1 MGHQPSEYRNLLY
14 AAMITCTSLKT
25 RQIFMSNA
33 LTNPQK
39 RYLKG
44 LAHDLRPTIM
54 VGAKGVTPSLLA
66 ELDAVLE
73 QHELIKVKVSAEDRE
88 TRDAWI
94 DSMIETSQAGLVTRI
109 GNTVVLF
116 RRSKNKPFVILPK
129 A

>member
-1 MGHQPSEYRNLLY
+1 
-14 AAMITCTSLKT
+14 MITCTPLKT

-44 LAHDLRPTIM
+44 LAHDLRPTIL

-73 QHELIKVKVSAEDRE
+73 QHELIKVKISAEDRE
-88 TRDAWI
+88 TRDSWI
-94 DSMIETSQAGLVTRI
+94 ESMIQASQAGLVARI
-109 GNTVVLF
+109 GNIAIMF

>member
-1 MGHQPSEYRNLLY
+1 M
-14 AAMITCTSLKT
+14 
-25 RQIFMSNA
+25 FMSTL

-44 LAHDLRPTIM
+44 LAHDLRPTIL

-73 QHELIKVKVSAEDRE
+73 QHELIKVKISAEDRE

-94 DSMIETSQAGLVTRI
+94 EEMVKTSQSGLVTRI
-109 GNTVVLF
+109 GNVAVLF

>member
-1 MGHQPSEYRNLLY
+1 MYENLLY
-14 AAMITCTSLKT
+14 AAMITCTPLKT
-25 RQIFMSNA
+25 RQMFMSNL

-44 LAHDLRPTIM
+44 LAHDLRATIM

-73 QHELIKVKVSAEDRE
+73 QHELIKVKVAAEDRE

-94 DSMIETSQAGLVTRI
+94 AAMAEASQAGLVTRI
-109 GNTVVLF
+109 GNTAVLF
-116 RRSKNKPFVILPK
+116 RRSKTKPFVILPK

>member
-1 MGHQPSEYRNLLY
+1 M
-14 AAMITCTSLKT
+14 
-25 RQIFMSNA
+25 FMSTT

-44 LAHDLRPTIM
+44 LAHDLRPTIL

-73 QHELIKVKVSAEDRE
+73 QHELIKVKISAEDRE
-88 TRDAWI
+88 TRDSWI
-94 DSMIETSQAGLVTRI
+94 EEMVKASQSGLVTRI
-109 GNTVVLF
+109 GNVAVLF

>member
-1 MGHQPSEYRNLLY
+1 
-14 AAMITCTSLKT
+14 
-25 RQIFMSNA
+25 MSTV

-44 LAHDLRPTIM
+44 LAHDLRPTIL

-66 ELDAVLE
+66 ELDTVLE
-73 QHELIKVKVSAEDRE
+73 QHELIKVKIAAEDRE
-88 TRDAWI
+88 TRDSFIQALV
-94 DSMIETSQAGLVTRI
+94 DGSQAGLVVRI
-109 GNTVVLF
+109 GNTAVLF

>member
-1 MGHQPSEYRNLLY
+1 MS
-14 AAMITCTSLKT
+14 TS
-25 RQIFMSNA
+25 

-44 LAHDLRPTIM
+44 LAHDLRPTIL

-73 QHELIKVKVSAEDRE
+73 QHELIKVKISAEDRE

-94 DSMIETSQAGLVTRI
+94 DQLIEKSGASLISRI
-109 GNTVVLF
+109 GNVAIVF
-116 RRSKNKPFVILPK
+116 RRSKDKALIILPK

>member
-1 MGHQPSEYRNLLY
+1 
-14 AAMITCTSLKT
+14 
-25 RQIFMSNA
+25 MSTT

-73 QHELIKVKVSAEDRE
+73 QHELIKVKISAEDRE

-94 DSMIETSQAGLVTRI
+94 EEMVKTSQSGLVTRI
-109 GNTVVLF
+109 GNIAVMF

>member
-1 MGHQPSEYRNLLY
+1 MS
-14 AAMITCTSLKT
+14 TS
-25 RQIFMSNA
+25 

-44 LAHDLRPTIM
+44 LAHDLRPTIL

-73 QHELIKVKVSAEDRE
+73 QHELIKVKISAEDRE
-88 TRDAWI
+88 TRDLWI
-94 DSMIETSQAGLVTRI
+94 EEMVKAGQAGLVTRI
-109 GNTVVLF
+109 GNIAVMF
-116 RRSKNKPFVILPK
+116 RRSKTKPFVILPK